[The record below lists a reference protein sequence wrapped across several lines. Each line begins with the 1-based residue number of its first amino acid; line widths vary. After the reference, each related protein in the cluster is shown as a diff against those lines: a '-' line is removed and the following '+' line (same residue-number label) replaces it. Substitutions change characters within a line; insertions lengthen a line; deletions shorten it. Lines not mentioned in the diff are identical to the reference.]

1 MHTSSLL
8 LYEIMSATG
17 SYSCTGVSRDAFLSS
32 FTIAI
37 KSLEISK
44 KKKKERKE
52 KRKRALS

>member
-37 KSLEISK
+37 KSLGRVK
-44 KKKKERKE
+44 KRKKKEKKRE
-52 KRKRALS
+52 KGP